1 MTRAEAI
8 ARLPLA
14 YAVAIRLRDREVDD
28 DLVAHAL
35 GIDEPAVGPLLTLA
49 EAKLVTLLTE
59 PAGAADLDEL

>member
-28 DLVAHAL
+28 VLLAQAL
-35 GIDEPAVGPLLTLA
+35 GIEEHAVEPLLTLA
-49 EAKLVTLLTE
+49 EAKLATLLNVHE
-59 PAGAADLDEL
+59 RRA